1 MVRRSR
7 KRQFDTTIASPC
19 VSLCQ
24 FYDDQPV
31 CKGCGRDQ
39 SEIRDWPILT
49 AEQKLAVLEQVA
61 VRKKSLPGH

>member
-7 KRQFDTTIASPC
+7 PRQFDTSIPSPC

-24 FYDDQPV
+24 FYADQPV
-31 CKGCGRDQ
+31 CIGCGRHQD
-39 SEIRDWPILT
+39 EIRDWPVMT

-61 VRKKSLPGH
+61 QRKKNLPNE